1 MRDEYCT
8 KQAQREMLRVRSACH
23 SLYGVGGLVWSGSD
37 DRHRMLVLGT
47 QQWPEH
53 KILYA
58 GRIAKGGGTV
68 SPCVSAFLVSFNTWY
83 MACFSAA
90 AARAV

>member
-1 MRDEYCT
+1 
-8 KQAQREMLRVRSACH
+8 
-23 SLYGVGGLVWSGSD
+23 
-37 DRHRMLVLGT
+37 MLVLGT